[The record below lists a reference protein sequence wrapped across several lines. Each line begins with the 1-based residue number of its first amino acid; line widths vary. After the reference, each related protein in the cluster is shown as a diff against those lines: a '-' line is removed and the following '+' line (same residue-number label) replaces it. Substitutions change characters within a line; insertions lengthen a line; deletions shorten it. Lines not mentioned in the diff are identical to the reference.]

1 MEMEIAD
8 ARSLERATAN
18 AAVTR
23 LYAYWVERRGAKTF
37 PSRDDIDPLD
47 FRFVLGR
54 VSLVDVL
61 DAPRRY
67 RYRLVGTAVT
77 DNLGYEMTGKFLD
90 QLPESQMRAYLEQL
104 YGKAVTQRAPVYE
117 RDQVNL
123 DGRLWRSETIVLPL
137 SSDGQAINL
146 LMIYRETD
154 RPRPAEGAKS

>member
-1 MEMEIAD
+1 M
-8 ARSLERATAN
+8 
-18 AAVTR
+18 
-23 LYAYWVERRGAKTF
+23 
-37 PSRDDIDPLD
+37 
-47 FRFVLGR
+47 
-54 VSLVDVL
+54 SLVDVL